1 MNERTPENAPEGAD
15 APEQQPAFEAAL
27 EKLEAIVKDMEEG
40 KLPIETMMAKFE
52 EGVKL
57 AGYCKG
63 RLDEISG
70 KIEVLAK
77 KAGGEEWQEFETGD
91 AP

>member
-1 MNERTPENAPEGAD
+1 MNEKAANASQAD
-15 APEQQPAFEAAL
+15 ADSPEQQPAFEDAL
-27 EKLEAIVKDMEEG
+27 DRLETIVKEMEEG
-40 KLPIETMMAKFE
+40 KLPIEAMMTKFE

-77 KAGGEEWQEFETGD
+77 KAGSAEWREFEAGD
-91 AP
+91 AS

>member
-1 MNERTPENAPEGAD
+1 MSEQTADGAPASGD
-15 APEQQPAFEAAL
+15 ASGQQPAFEDAL
-27 EKLEAIVKDMEEG
+27 EKLETIVKEMEEG
-40 KLPIETMMAKFE
+40 KLPIEAMMTKFE

-57 AGYCKG
+57 AGFCKG

-77 KAGGEEWQEFETGD
+77 KAGGAEWQEFEAGD
-91 AP
+91 AL